1 MYSARRAA
9 HCEMG
14 GVVRFSGC
22 CVSVVARGPGV
33 GFRLGYVG
41 LFFVRVNQV
50 LVCLWARGSWC
61 GFWPV
66 PGAVLRHR
74 CLTGFMV

>member
-14 GVVRFSGC
+14 GVVRFSG
-22 CVSVVARGPGV
+22 VACLLWRVGRER